1 MQHLFLCDT
10 DNSQMCCLANVLWG
24 ASHSET
30 PQDGNR
36 THWHHLWHGSVE
48 PTISAPAI
56 NFLYCNNYIAHKL
69 YIHMYKLKIS
79 SQSSDHRYF
88 LFRVAE
94 WHWNVAVKFL
104 TCLWA
109 SQNTVEPVG
118 LLLWGFSKCHC
129 YFHWVWPS
137 CVSTFLLHPCRD
149 RTWQYRVCYIRDG
162 KSLHVHTL

>member
-1 MQHLFLCDT
+1 MCYEEQVILKPHKTGIEHTGTICDVEVLSQQYQHQL
-10 DNSQMCCLANVLWG
+10 
-24 ASHSET
+24 
-30 PQDGNR
+30 
-36 THWHHLWHGSVE
+36 
-48 PTISAPAI
+48 
-56 NFLYCNNYIAHKL
+56 FLYCNNYIAHKL
-69 YIHMYKLKIS
+69 YIQVYKLKIS
-79 SQSSDHRYF
+79 SQSSDRRYF
-88 LFRVAE
+88 LLRVAE

-118 LLLWGFSKCHC
+118 LLLWGLSKCHC

-137 CVSTFLLHPCRD
+137 CVSYFHWVWPSCVSMFLLHPCRD